1 MHLRDLIA
9 SIHPFCLVLVVKT
22 TQTFISITYTKITEI
37 IQISILYNLCNRC
50 IKVPGKKH
58 SGGIINC
65 CNFFWKKKNL
75 ILQKACKTFTAK
87 NTKAKNKSNSRT
99 KCPFYFSFYLQSP
112 NLLTIR
118 SLNSIFLTSITTEF
132 LESPLNHFK
141 YFFWISLT
149 APFHFKF

>member
-65 CNFFWKKKNL
+65 CNFF
-75 ILQKACKTFTAK
+75 
-87 NTKAKNKSNSRT
+87 
-99 KCPFYFSFYLQSP
+99 
-112 NLLTIR
+112 
-118 SLNSIFLTSITTEF
+118 
-132 LESPLNHFK
+132 
-141 YFFWISLT
+141 
-149 APFHFKF
+149 

>member
-65 CNFFWKKKNL
+65 CNFFWKKKIWSYKKHVKL
-75 ILQKACKTFTAK
+75 LQLKTQKRKIKAI
-87 NTKAKNKSNSRT
+87 
-99 KCPFYFSFYLQSP
+99 QGP
-112 NLLTIR
+112 NLLFTSHSTYSHRIFWQFALWTLFSWLPSPPNFLNLLSTI
-118 SLNSIFLTSITTEF
+118 SNTS
-132 LESPLNHFK
+132 SG
-141 YFFWISLT
+141 
-149 APFHFKF
+149 FH